1 MNQLVVLGA
10 LATLEQWINPLLK
23 GPACQAR
30 LAQLSGSLFRIR
42 LNPPDVV
49 LWLSITPS
57 GIVFYRH
64 LDDDPDAWIELSPTA
79 LVKLVTGT
87 SPTAAMM
94 ASDVHMGGDSL
105 RLEALQALVQ
115 SLELDSS
122 RLFSQFAGATWT
134 EWGRSGLTGLR
145 DWAMRSWSSGQQDVR
160 DYVHEEVRWAPAP
173 HAMQCLE
180 DELSELR
187 LSLDRLEARV
197 GQLEHRLTG
206 V

>member
-1 MNQLVVLGA
+1 MNQVMVLGA
-10 LATLEQWINPLLK
+10 LATLEQWVNPLLK
-23 GPACQAR
+23 GPACQTR

-49 LWLSITPS
+49 LWLSITSS
-57 GIVFYRH
+57 GVVFYRH
-64 LDDDPDAWIELSPTA
+64 LDDEPDAWLELSPSA
-79 LVKLVTGT
+79 LMKLVTTT
-87 SPTAAMM
+87 SSTETMM
-94 ASDVHMGGDSL
+94 SSGVHMGGDSL

-115 SLELDSS
+115 SLELDTT
-122 RLFSQFAGATWT
+122 RLLSQFVGATWT
-134 EWGRSGLTGLR
+134 DWGRSGLTGLR
-145 DWAMRSWSSGQQDVR
+145 DWALRSWSSGQQDVR

-173 HAMQCLE
+173 HAMQRLE